1 MQIYV
6 LPEKVVSTYTWFA
19 TENGRG
25 LHAARKLSAYATKWL
40 PTIKHNKCLQVAW
53 DRKWLI
59 HFANLTCHLES
70 PVRPIEKQR
79 YAKNLNAT

>member
-1 MQIYV
+1 MSCPKKWCLRDLQQRTDADAMPREIK
-6 LPEKVVSTYTWFA
+6 LRAHA
-19 TENGRG
+19 TQ
-25 LHAARKLSAYATKWL
+25 WL

-79 YAKNLNAT
+79 YAKNLKAT